1 MKILNLAGLLEKKN
15 IITDKS
21 SFENIVFMHD
31 YLLLHKNWYKGFVN
45 FGNDFEIAM
54 NKILNPDKS
63 RYRDW
68 TLWPHNDSSVD
79 EIIADNAC
87 LLPYDV
93 SNLSKYMYISGAYW
107 VAKKYVMEEFPLN
120 ENFSMGESEDVEWS
134 KRIREVYKFS
144 FNKYSKTFLQKI
156 KNPQFKKISK
166 KQLKKYFKYN
176 IK

>member
-1 MKILNLAGLLEKKN
+1 
-15 IITDKS
+15 
-21 SFENIVFMHD
+21 MHD

-68 TLWPHNDSSVD
+68 TLWPHDSSVD

-120 ENFSMGESEDVEWS
+120 ENLVWGKVKMLSGQKELEKYTNSVLTS
-134 KRIREVYKFS
+134 TLKRS
-144 FNKYSKTFLQKI
+144 
-156 KNPQFKKISK
+156 FKKLKIHN
-166 KQLKKYFKYN
+166 LKKFRKSNLKN
-176 IK
+176 I